1 VPSFGKCPEGTELSE
16 QECKHLGPE
25 TRFALWQGAGTWGLP
40 ETCGCYIDQ
49 FGGRYFNR
57 FTGACDS
64 HDFLERMIC
73 KPIQNDLYEVVRSD
87 GKCPQG
93 TELSEQECKDLG
105 NGKGFSK
112 WGGAGTWSGLESCGC
127 YIDENG
133 SRYFNRLT
141 GACDSPDVFE
151 HVICKKP
158 TPEPSQEPTQE
169 PSQEPTGSPSFTP
182 THEPTQEPT
191 EDTLKLEE
199 CISVCEANTCE
210 ENGSHIDGTNQMLT
224 CTNACFMRHKGAS
237 KSECLGHC
245 DRHGGSGCFL
255 KVNDVNFF
263 LCGTISGSPCFHGN
277 HVSVSDCEL
286 GCNSYS
292 EETSPQSPHEQ
303 LKAAVKA
310 AFDIIKSPE
319 NKKALP
325 GLIRKAFHDAG
336 HFDQNS
342 GDVRM
347 GCIQNFLGNL
357 ACPQHDHLEDAT
369 SVVNAVMNLV
379 ETSTQIPSDM
389 VLSMADAVQLL
400 GALAVDELAQGTGA
414 AALYDRV
421 RTGRLDPTADT
432 CLDDIHMCKNLPNF
446 HNGFHF
452 DDHEIVN
459 SLNDVWVSE
468 IEGKMMNVNTLSKQD
483 AVALIGAH
491 TVGRHF
497 GFGHW
502 TSQPNIFDN
511 EYFLELKRVKNWLDS
526 GKSLGAGLGHPFSE
540 RIFPNWFQ
548 DSKFPADPEAVMAHE
563 PIMMLD
569 ADLALVLNAPELVEK
584 YAADNKAWRKDFD
597 DAYIVMG
604 ELGFTSLNPPRQG
617 SNRRLLQRSE
627 ELLDEDFEFFQNLHI
642 QQEEQR
648 KKFHG
653 AFKGKF

>member
-1 VPSFGKCPEGTELSE
+1 M
-16 QECKHLGPE
+16 
-25 TRFALWQGAGTWGLP
+25 
-40 ETCGCYIDQ
+40 CG
-49 FGGRYFNR
+49 
-57 FTGACDS
+57 
-64 HDFLERMIC
+64 
-73 KPIQNDLYEVVRSD
+73 V
-87 GKCPQG
+87 
-93 TELSEQECKDLG
+93 
-105 NGKGFSK
+105 
-112 WGGAGTWSGLESCGC
+112 
-127 YIDENG
+127 
-133 SRYFNRLT
+133 
-141 GACDSPDVFE
+141 
-151 HVICKKP
+151 
-158 TPEPSQEPTQE
+158 
-169 PSQEPTGSPSFTP
+169 
-182 THEPTQEPT
+182 
-191 EDTLKLEE
+191 
-199 CISVCEANTCE
+199 
-210 ENGSHIDGTNQMLT
+210 
-224 CTNACFMRHKGAS
+224 
-237 KSECLGHC
+237 
-245 DRHGGSGCFL
+245 
-255 KVNDVNFF
+255 
-263 LCGTISGSPCFHGN
+263 ISGSPCFHGN

-310 AFDIIKSPE
+310 AFDSIKSPE

-336 HFDQNS
+336 HFDKNS

-347 GCIQNFLGNL
+347 GCIQNFLGHP
-357 ACPQHDHLEDAT
+357 ACPQHGHLEDAT
-369 SVVNAVMNLV
+369 SVVNAVMN
-379 ETSTQIPSDM
+379 QIPSDM

-432 CLDDIHMCKNLPNF
+432 CLDDVHMCNNLPDFFTMPF
-446 HNGFHF
+446 HS
-452 DDHEIVN
+452 DDHQEIVD

-497 GFGHW
+497 DFGHW
-502 TSQPNIFDN
+502 TQQPNIFDN

-526 GKSLGAGLGHPFSE
+526 GKSLGDGRGHPFGNV
-540 RIFPNWFQ
+540 IFPNWFR
-548 DSKFPADPEAVMAHE
+548 DFKFPEDPEAVMPE
-563 PIMMLD
+563 VGIMMLD

-604 ELGFTSLNPPRQG
+604 ELGFASLDPPRQG

-627 ELLDEDFEFFQNLHI
+627 ELLDEDFEFFQNLQI

-648 KKFHG
+648 KKFHA